1 MTIVHNWQLAN
12 VHNLHEKNP
21 EKHKSADGFGIL
33 VSDGFGYDCP
43 ERTPDESAACGR
55 AGTIPD
61 NQTGNPPHHR
71 MRKRFPLERA
81 PLFTAIFCDGSAAAL
96 AQQAKAAWYAG
107 ADGVCV
113 ELRNLPRDERSP
125 EKLRALID
133 ASPLPTMCC
142 LYRNDIL
149 DGTDDAA
156 RTKTLLA
163 ALNAGAAC
171 IDVMGDLFDPSPRE
185 WSRKPAAIAKQKRLI
200 AKIHEAG
207 AQAIISSHPLCYLPP
222 EEVLAQLKD
231 FEKRGADIV
240 KLVQK
245 ADTEEEFLGALRATF
260 LCRRELKTPFVH
272 LVSGAF
278 GDLHR
283 LLAPRLG
290 VALTFATLDKR
301 GAFPMP
307 QPPLANFK
315 AVFENIRF
323 QMP

>member
-1 MTIVHNWQLAN
+1 M
-12 VHNLHEKNP
+12 EK
-21 EKHKSADGFGIL
+21 
-33 VSDGFGYDCP
+33 
-43 ERTPDESAACGR
+43 
-55 AGTIPD
+55 
-61 NQTGNPPHHR
+61 
-71 MRKRFPLERA
+71 A
-81 PLFTAIFCDGSAAAL
+81 PLFTAIFCDASVDAL
-96 AQQAKAAWYAG
+96 SQQSRAAWYAG

-113 ELRNLPRDERSP
+113 ELRNLPRGERMSA
-125 EKLRALID
+125 KLRTLMD

-149 DGTDDAA
+149 DGADDDA
-156 RTKTLLA
+156 RTKTLLC
-163 ALNAGAAC
+163 ALEAGAAC

-185 WSRKPAAIAKQKRLI
+185 WSRSRSAVARQKRLI
-200 AKIHEAG
+200 AKIHDAG
-207 AQAIISSHPLCYLPP
+207 AQVIISSHPLVALPP
-222 EEVLAQLKD
+222 EEVLAQLRD

-245 ADTEEEFLGALRATF
+245 ADTEEEFLDALRATM

-283 LLAPRLG
+283 MIATRLG

-307 QPPLANFK
+307 QPPLANMK
-315 AVFENIRF
+315 GVFDNLRF
-323 QMP
+323 AMP